1 MERLCTNYIRIWVK
15 TKTEAFNGFVT
26 WKLLKI
32 DEECLCNAGEEVRLE
47 WVEE

>member
-1 MERLCTNYIRIWVK
+1 MYKLYKNLGKNKNR
-15 TKTEAFNGFVT
+15 EAFNGFVT